1 MKINIDR
8 FGLENVQVDPE
19 TLFFFPKGM
28 AGFED
33 FKQFKLFHEEGGG
46 TVFWLQ
52 SVDDADVTFPIVAP
66 DTLDI
71 TYEIWLS
78 DEDCVLLGV
87 EDEADATDVVVVV
100 IVYRKE
106 AKGNIT
112 VNTHSPVIL
121 NLKKHIG
128 MQKTLQEVR
137 PGVMYRAR

>member
-1 MKINIDR
+1 MEINIDR

-19 TLFFFPKGM
+19 TLFTFPKGM

-71 TYEIWLS
+71 TYEIRLS
-78 DEDCVLLGV
+78 DEDCALLGV
-87 EDEADATDVVVVV
+87 ADEADEADVVVVV

-106 AKGNIT
+106 AKGDIT

-121 NLKKHIG
+121 NLKTHVG
-128 MQKTLQEVR
+128 MQKTLQDVR
-137 PGVMYRAR
+137 PGVVYRAR